1 MYKKKITIMSIGAVL
16 ITLVIAACVW
26 SQNGLTPEQKE
37 YQKLLSDFEQA
48 GIEEN
53 HEEYGASFRFLM
65 EEPIQL
71 NVLLNEVSVPGKNIE
86 HISLLGQILSHRGIK
101 LDEFEKHVDDIAVA
115 IQNKS
120 INVVIRRRLI
130 METAK
135 WTKTNDYRD
144 TFNPIFLKMLRD
156 ADENPNV
163 IYNVIRFFPYM
174 TTEVEEEFFNIV
186 QSWKDIE
193 LDRIAILK
201 SACQKLA
208 KLKYEAATPHFIEMI
223 SATDDDDVFVSGVLA
238 LALTKSPAMIE
249 PLVDNHSRLGQG
261 NSFTVENALEDNVE
275 LLLQIL
281 KDQTEPLTPTIKA
294 VGIIGEKGA
303 LLYLENLLQTRPEL
317 QELLAE
323 TIQKIK

>member
-1 MYKKKITIMSIGAVL
+1 
-16 ITLVIAACVW
+16 
-26 SQNGLTPEQKE
+26 
-37 YQKLLSDFEQA
+37 
-48 GIEEN
+48 
-53 HEEYGASFRFLM
+53 
-65 EEPIQL
+65 
-71 NVLLNEVSVPGKNIE
+71 
-86 HISLLGQILSHRGIK
+86 
-101 LDEFEKHVDDIAVA
+101 
-115 IQNKS
+115 
-120 INVVIRRRLI
+120 
-130 METAK
+130 
-135 WTKTNDYRD
+135 
-144 TFNPIFLKMLRD
+144 
-156 ADENPNV
+156 
-163 IYNVIRFFPYM
+163 M